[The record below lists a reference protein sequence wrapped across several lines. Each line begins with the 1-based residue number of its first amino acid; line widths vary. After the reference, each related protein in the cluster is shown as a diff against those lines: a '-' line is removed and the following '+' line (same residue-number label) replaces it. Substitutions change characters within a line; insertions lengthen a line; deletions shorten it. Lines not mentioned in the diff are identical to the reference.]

1 MSRRVGIEVSI
12 AAAEAVALANVDVVA
27 AYPITPQTH
36 IVEHLA
42 DLTSEG
48 SLDAEYIAVE
58 SEHSAISAC
67 MGSVAAGG
75 RTFTAS
81 ASQGLALMHEILF
94 AASSMRTPMVMAVA
108 NRAISA
114 PINIWADHSDI
125 MPQRDTGWGQVFAQ
139 NGQEVFDL
147 TLQAFKVSENHGVQ
161 LPIMVNMD
169 GFIVSHMIE
178 AIELLDQDEVNNFLP
193 AMNPLRML
201 DTNAPRSIGAF
212 GAQNVY
218 TEVKKCQDVA
228 LHHSAEI
235 WKEVWAE
242 YGDKFGHHYSAVDS
256 FFTEDADIVFVTMG
270 AISET
275 CRSAVT
281 SMREE
286 GEKVGLV
293 NIRLWRP
300 FPEEELKTAIGGA
313 KTIVVIDRMLS
324 PGSQAGPVGLEIRSA
339 YSTENIRPEIHDFV
353 MGLGGRQISKRT
365 FKQVVTGIK
374 NNVYLPEKYHLYDAR
389 TK

>member
-1 MSRRVGIEVSI
+1 MSERVGIEVSI
-12 AAAEAVALANVDVVA
+12 AAAEAAALANVDVIA

-42 DLTSEG
+42 DLTTNG

-67 MGSVAAGG
+67 MGAVAAGA

-94 AASSMRTPMVMAVA
+94 AASSMRAPMVMAVA

-147 TLQAFKVSENHGVQ
+147 ILQAFKVSEDHNVQ

-178 AIELLDQDEVNNFLP
+178 AIEILNQDEVSSFLP
-193 AMNPLRML
+193 DVKPMRML

-212 GAQNVY
+212 GPQNVY
-218 TEVKKCQDVA
+218 TEVKKAQVVA

-235 WKEVWAE
+235 WKQVWLE
-242 YGDKFGHHYSAVDS
+242 YGERFGHHYSAADN
-256 FFTEDADIVFVTMG
+256 FYTGDAEIVFVTMG
-270 AISET
+270 SISET
-275 CRSAVT
+275 ARSALK
-281 SMREE
+281 SLRQE

-300 FPEEELKTAIGGA
+300 FPEAELKEAIGCA
-313 KTIVVIDRMLS
+313 NTIAVIDRMVS
-324 PGSQAGPVGLEIRSA
+324 PGSQAGPVGLEVRSA
-339 YSTENIRPEIHDFV
+339 YGTESACPDIHNFV
-353 MGLGGRQISKRT
+353 MGLGGRQISRKT
-365 FKQVVTGIK
+365 FKQLYTDIK
-374 NNVYLPEKYHLYDAR
+374 TNVYVPEKYHLYDAR
-389 TK
+389 TN

>member
-1 MSRRVGIEVSI
+1 MSHRVGIEVST

-42 DLTSEG
+42 DLTADG
-48 SLDAEYIAVE
+48 TFDAEYIAVE

-67 MGSVAAGG
+67 MGAVAAGG

-94 AASSMRTPMVMAVA
+94 AASSMRAPMVMAVA
-108 NRAISA
+108 NRAVSA

-147 TLQAFKVSENHGVQ
+147 TLQAFKVAENHDVQ

-178 AIELLDQDEVNNFLP
+178 AVEILDQEEVNSFLP
-193 AMNPLRML
+193 AMNPLRRL
-201 DTNAPRSIGAF
+201 DVNAPRTIGAF

-218 TEVKKCQDVA
+218 TEVKKAQDIA
-228 LHHSAEI
+228 LHHSATI
-235 WKEVWAE
+235 WDEVWKE

-270 AISET
+270 SVSET
-275 CRSAVT
+275 ARTAVT
-281 SMREE
+281 NMRVE
-286 GEKVGLV
+286 GEKAGLV

-300 FPEEELKTAIGGA
+300 FPETELKKAIGSA
-313 KTIVVIDRMLS
+313 KTVAVVDRMLS

-339 YSTENIRPEIHDFV
+339 YCMETTRPEIYDFV
-353 MGLGGRQISKRT
+353 MGLGGRQISRKT
-365 FKQVVTGIK
+365 FKRLVTDIK
-374 NNVYLPEKYHLYDAR
+374 ANVYVPEKYHLCDAR

>member
-12 AAAEAVALANVDVVA
+12 AAAEAAALANVDVIA

-42 DLTSEG
+42 DLTTDG

-67 MGSVAAGG
+67 MGAVAAGG
-75 RTFTAS
+75 RTFTAT

-94 AASSMRTPMVMAVA
+94 TASSMRAPMVMAVA

-147 TLQAFKVSENHGVQ
+147 TLQAFKVSEHHGVQ

-178 AIELLDQDEVNNFLP
+178 AIEMLNQEEVNSFLP
-193 AMNPLRML
+193 PMSPVRML
-201 DTNAPRSIGAF
+201 DTRAPRSIGAF
-212 GAQNVY
+212 GSQNVY
-218 TEVKKCQDVA
+218 TEVKKAQDVA

-242 YGDKFGHHYSAVDS
+242 YGDKFGHQYSAVDS
-256 FFTEDADIVFVTMG
+256 FFTDDADIVFVTMG

-275 CRSAVT
+275 ARSAVI

-300 FPEEELKTAIGGA
+300 FPEADLKLAIGKA
-313 KTIVVIDRMLS
+313 KTIAVIDRMLS

-339 YSTENIRPEIHDFV
+339 YSTENTPPEIHDFV
-353 MGLGGRQISKRT
+353 MGLGGRQISRKT
-365 FKQVVTGIK
+365 FRQLVRDIK
-374 NNVYLPEKYHLYDAR
+374 SNVYLPEKNHLYDAR
-389 TK
+389 TV